1 MGFPSLPPDGFPG
14 MASCFAG
21 RDARIIANQ
30 TNVECGTYVGQTFLS
45 AGVGDFPVARACWP
59 RELGQELRQNREQ
72 ESEEPAGWK
81 TCPTSGGDFTRI
93 ADRYQ

>member
-45 AGVGDFPVARACWP
+45 AGVGDFPVARTCPP
-59 RELGQELRQNREQ
+59 RGLELGSPRNREQ
-72 ESEEPAGWK
+72 AA
-81 TCPTSGGDFTRI
+81 DI
-93 ADRYQ
+93 AH